1 MTILGQDFYTAH
13 NTVKDVAQS
22 VAIGQEV
29 DRKKNLMGSLNDLY
43 QQKPNASLE
52 DLRAQYAVYGT
63 PDDLARVDDKIYGRD
78 LTKASTKFKFYQDQ
92 LNFAKE
98 SQDAPAQQAI
108 VASMNNDPEI
118 GKFIG
123 DVQITPT
130 GTYQFTAT
138 NKMKFP
144 NPANP
149 KEMVDILPGDIYQIN
164 QNNQLTKV
172 NSQYRQATDLA
183 NTKAQLRQTLKGS
196 SNLPNYVSDA
206 LVDVQ
211 NNAIQN
217 QELGLSRLNAYLND
231 PQFIAEIK
239 TMSPEQQKN
248 YMSTLRSQFPTAP
261 LDKMMKTAGAMDV
274 NEFVPSTT
282 NKGVVQQKVSF
293 TQEQINQIKKDAK
306 AGNPKAIQVMKNY
319 GIK

>member
-1 MTILGQDFYTAH
+1 MPILGQDFFTAH
-13 NTVKDVAQS
+13 NTVKDIAQS

-63 PDDLARVDDKIYGRD
+63 PEDLARMDEKIYTRD
-78 LTKASTKFKFYQDQ
+78 LTKAGQKFGFYQNQ

-98 SQDAPAQQAI
+98 SNDTPAQQAI

-118 GKFIG
+118 AKFIG

-149 KEMVDILPGDIYQIN
+149 KQMIDILPGDVYQIN

-183 NTKAQLRQTLKGS
+183 YTKANLKQVAKASGKYTDPYLLS
-196 SNLPNYVSDA
+196 IYNKIADAVQSDDPA
-206 LVDVQ
+206 VVPGLIAKLKSDPQYQQIASMNPAQVAELNKD
-211 NNAIQN
+211 IQN
-217 QELGLSRLNAYLND
+217 LGFDLAGVNATVAFTGKGAAPAAKGKTVVRTGKTKDGKTAVQYSD
-231 PQFIAEIK
+231 GTVEIK
-239 TMSPEQQKN
+239 
-248 YMSTLRSQFPTAP
+248 
-261 LDKMMKTAGAMDV
+261 
-274 NEFVPSTT
+274 
-282 NKGVVQQKVSF
+282 
-293 TQEQINQIKKDAK
+293 
-306 AGNPKAIQVMKNY
+306 
-319 GIK
+319 

>member
-1 MTILGQDFYTAH
+1 MAILGQDFYTAH

-22 VAIGQEV
+22 IAIGQEV

-43 QQKPNASLE
+43 QQKPQASLE

-63 PDDLARVDDKIYGRD
+63 PDDLARLDDKIYTRD
-78 LTKASTKFKFYQDQ
+78 LTKAGQKFGFYQNQ

-98 SQDAPAQQAI
+98 SNDTPAQQAI

-118 GKFIG
+118 AKFIG

-130 GTYQFTAT
+130 GVYQFTAT

-149 KEMVDILPGDIYQIN
+149 KQMIDILPGDIYQIN

-183 NTKAQLRQTLKGS
+183 NQKAQLRQQLKSSGKYTDPYLLNIYNQIADAVQSGDPSAASNVIATLK
-196 SNLPNYVSDA
+196 NDPNYAKAMQMMPGQVAELNKDIQKLGFNLTGIGGTLSTVSKIGTGEPGA
-206 LVDVQ
+206 GQVPPGYK
-211 NNAIQN
+211 A
-217 QELGLSRLNAYLND
+217 
-231 PQFIAEIK
+231 
-239 TMSPEQQKN
+239 QKN
-248 YMSTLRSQFPTAP
+248 
-261 LDKMMKTAGAMDV
+261 KKTG
-274 NEFVPSTT
+274 E
-282 NKGVVQQKVSF
+282 
-293 TQEQINQIKKDAK
+293 IR
-306 AGNPKAIQVMKNY
+306 Y
-319 GIK
+319 GPQ

>member
-1 MTILGQDFYTAH
+1 MAILGQDFYTVH

-22 VAIGQEV
+22 IAIGQEV

-43 QQKPNASLE
+43 QQKPQASLE

-63 PDDLARVDDKIYGRD
+63 PDDLARLDDKIYTRD
-78 LTKASTKFKFYQDQ
+78 LTKAGQKFGFYQNQ

-118 GKFIG
+118 AKFIG

-130 GTYQFTAT
+130 GVYQFTAT

-149 KEMVDILPGDIYQIN
+149 KQMIDILPGDIYQIN

-183 NTKAQLRQTLKGS
+183 NQKAQLRQQLKSSGKYTDPYLLNIYNQIADAVQSGDPSVAPNVIATLK
-196 SNLPNYVSDA
+196 NDPNYAKAMQMMPGQVAELNKDIQKLGFNLTGIGGTLSTVSKIGTGEPGA
-206 LVDVQ
+206 GQVPPGYK
-211 NNAIQN
+211 A
-217 QELGLSRLNAYLND
+217 
-231 PQFIAEIK
+231 
-239 TMSPEQQKN
+239 QKN
-248 YMSTLRSQFPTAP
+248 
-261 LDKMMKTAGAMDV
+261 KKTG
-274 NEFVPSTT
+274 EIRYVP
-282 NKGVVQQKVSF
+282 Q
-293 TQEQINQIKKDAK
+293 
-306 AGNPKAIQVMKNY
+306 
-319 GIK
+319 